1 MLNVIPMVTTR
12 KIAIEYKQKKMRKE
26 FKHFATKKKKKK
38 LAKYPRKQ
46 HEKMYKG
53 TKVPRKVVGSSK

>member
-26 FKHFATKKKKKK
+26 FKHFATKKKI
-38 LAKYPRKQ
+38 AKYPRKQ
-46 HEKMYKG
+46 
-53 TKVPRKVVGSSK
+53 